1 MELITL
7 KIQNF
12 RQFYGKQEIHFSTD
26 SDQNVT
32 VIHGSNGSGK
42 TTLLN
47 AFTWLFYENISLPRP
62 DKLVSE
68 RALAE
73 VSSGDTVTVSTSLE
87 FEHEETEYEATR
99 VKEFRKREGIS
110 AVEQSSEM
118 RLEYTDEHGNLK
130 TRSNP
135 GNMLNQIMPE
145 RLKDIFFFDGETI
158 DELSAIDGQGKIRE
172 AIRNIMGLS
181 ILERSTR
188 HLEHAVEKYERIA
201 QEQGSEELSNL
212 ISEKQE
218 LTQKIATKED
228 TLQSHRQ
235 SKSKTEEEVSD
246 IEERLSQLEGSRELQ
261 TERDNLKRDIA
272 EVKSDIDAIND
283 DIAREISERGFLPFA
298 MPAVEET
305 GKMLQKKR
313 EKGEIPSDIKTHFV
327 DDLLELEE
335 CICGRPL
342 KEGTDSYN
350 EVKGWR
356 ERAGSTEIE
365 ETAMSIVGRLSELGG
380 DQEKLYSEIERHLER
395 RAQKADKQQQ
405 IEERLDEIS
414 SQLSDEEQE
423 SISDLEERRSTLE
436 GKIGKYEAKIENL
449 ESGIEDLKD
458 DQETL
463 EKEISEAK
471 EEDEKARLAR
481 RRAQAAAHLQHQIST
496 LFTKYQDDV
505 RQSVNDR
512 VNEIFQNIIAK
523 DYYAKIAEDYT
534 LQILK
539 DVGETSQI
547 PVAQSQ
553 GERQVASLSF
563 IATLISLA
571 RKRYESDEDATYFK
585 GGIYPMIM
593 DSPFG
598 SLDPTYQTRVSRMLP
613 EMARQVVVMVTQAQW
628 SEEVANEMEHVA
640 GERYY
645 LDYHDPAE
653 APDTEYEYTDLVR
666 KTGGDY

>member
-1 MELITL
+1 MELISL
-7 KIQNF
+7 KLQNF
-12 RQFYGKQEIHFSTD
+12 RQFYGEQSIQFSTD
-26 SDQNVT
+26 QDQNVT

-47 AFTWLFYENISLPRP
+47 AFTWLFYDNISLPKP

-68 RALAE
+68 RAVAE
-73 VSSGDTVTVSTSLE
+73 VDSGDSVTVSVSLE
-87 FEHEETEYEATR
+87 FEHEGTEYDATR
-99 VKEFRKREGIS
+99 VKKFNKREGIS
-110 AVEQSSEM
+110 AVEQSSDI
-118 RLEYTDEHGNLK
+118 RLEFTDEHGNLK

-135 GNMLNQIMPE
+135 GTMLNQIMPE
-145 RLKDIFFFDGETI
+145 RLKEIFFFDGETI
-158 DELSAIDGQGKIRE
+158 DELSAIDGQEKIQE

-188 HLEHAVEKYERIA
+188 HLEHAVEKYEQIA

-212 ISEKQE
+212 ISEKQD
-218 LTQKIATKED
+218 LTQEITTKED
-228 TLQSHRQ
+228 ALESHQQ
-235 SKSKTEEEVSD
+235 SKSETESEVSD
-246 IEERLSQLEGSRELQ
+246 IEDRLSQLEGSRELQ
-261 TERDNLKRDIA
+261 TERDDLKEELED
-272 EVKSDIDAIND
+272 VDSDIEAIND

-327 DDLLELEE
+327 DDLLDLKE

-342 KEGTDSYN
+342 KKGTDPYE

-380 DQEKLYSEIERHLER
+380 DQEKLYSEIERHLSR
-395 RAQKADKQQQ
+395 RAQKADKKQEIQ
-405 IEERLDEIS
+405 ERLDEIS

-423 SISDLEERRSTLE
+423 SISDLESRRSNLL
-436 GKIGKYEAKIENL
+436 GKIGEYEEKIRNL
-449 ESGIEDLKD
+449 DSEIEELKD
-458 DQETL
+458 KRETL
-463 EKEISEAK
+463 ENEIAEAK
-471 EEDEKARLAR
+471 EENEKAKLAR
-481 RRAQAAAHLQHQIST
+481 KRAQTAAYLQSQIST
-496 LFTKYQDDV
+496 LFQQYQDEV
-505 RQSVNDR
+505 RQNVNER
-512 VNEIFQNIIAK
+512 VNEIFQDIIAK
-523 DYYAKIAEDYT
+523 NYYAKISDDYT

-539 DVGETSQI
+539 DVGETSEI

-571 RKRYESDEDATYFK
+571 RERYESDEDATYFK

-598 SLDPTYQTRVSRMLP
+598 SLDPTYQERVSRMLP
-613 EMARQVVVMVTQAQW
+613 EMAQQVVVMVTQSQW
-628 SEEVANEMEHVA
+628 SEAVANEMEHVA

-645 LDYHDPAE
+645 LDYHDPGE
-653 APDTEYEYTDLVR
+653 ESGTNYEYTDLVR

>member
-1 MELITL
+1 MELISL
-7 KIQNF
+7 KLQNF
-12 RQFYGKQEIHFSTD
+12 RQFYGKQSIHFSTD
-26 SDQNVT
+26 QDQNVT

-47 AFTWLFYENISLPRP
+47 AFTWLFYDNISLPKP

-68 RALAE
+68 RAVAE
-73 VSSGDTVTVSTSLE
+73 INSGDRVTVSVSLE
-87 FEHEETEYEATR
+87 FEHEGTEYETTR
-99 VKEFRKREGIS
+99 IKEFGKREGIS
-110 AVEQSSEM
+110 AVEQSSEL
-118 RLEYTDEHGNLK
+118 RLEFTDEHGNLK

-135 GNMLNQIMPE
+135 GTMLNQIMPE
-145 RLKDIFFFDGETI
+145 RLKEIFFFDGETI
-158 DELSAIDGQGKIRE
+158 DELSAIDGQEKIQE

-188 HLEHAVEKYERIA
+188 HLEHAVEKYEQIA

-212 ISEKQE
+212 ISKKQDI
-218 LTQKIATKED
+218 TQDITTKED
-228 TLQSHRQ
+228 TLESHRQ
-235 SKSKTEEEVSD
+235 SKSETENEVSD
-246 IEERLSQLEGSRELQ
+246 IEDRLSQLEGSRELQ
-261 TERDNLKRDIA
+261 IERDNLKEELAD
-272 EVKSDIDAIND
+272 VDSDIESIND
-283 DIAREISERGFLPFA
+283 DIAREISGRGFLPFA

-327 DDLLELEE
+327 DDLLDLKE

-342 KEGTDSYN
+342 KMGTDPYE

-380 DQEKLYSEIERHLER
+380 DQEKLYSEIERHLSR
-395 RAQKADKQQQ
+395 RAGKADKKQEIQ
-405 IEERLDEIS
+405 ERLDEIS

-423 SISDLEERRSTLE
+423 SIADLESRRSNLL
-436 GKIGKYEAKIENL
+436 GKIGEYDEKIRNL
-449 ESGIEDLKD
+449 DSEIEGLKD
-458 DQETL
+458 ERGTL
-463 EKEISEAK
+463 EDEITEAK
-471 EEDEKARLAR
+471 EENQKAQLAR
-481 RRAQAAAHLQHQIST
+481 KRAQTAAYLQSQIST
-496 LFTKYQDDV
+496 LFKQYQDEV
-505 RQSVNDR
+505 RQNVNER
-512 VNEIFQNIIAK
+512 VNEIFQDIIAK
-523 DYYAKIAEDYT
+523 NYYAKISDDYT

-539 DVGETSQI
+539 DVGETSEI
-547 PVAQSQ
+547 SVAQSQ

-571 RKRYESDEDATYFK
+571 RERYESDEDATYFK

-598 SLDPTYQTRVSRMLP
+598 TLDPTYQERVSGMLP
-613 EMARQVVVMVTQAQW
+613 EMAQQVVVMVTQSQW
-628 SEEVANEMEHVA
+628 SEAVANEMEHVA

-645 LDYHDPAE
+645 LDYHDPGKD
-653 APDTEYEYTDLVR
+653 PDTNYEHTDLVT
-666 KTGGDY
+666 KTGDDY

>member
-1 MELITL
+1 MELIIL
-7 KIQNF
+7 KLQNF
-12 RQFYGKQEIHFSTD
+12 RQFYDEQEIHFSTD
-26 SDQNVT
+26 SEQNVT

-47 AFTWLFYENISLPRP
+47 AFTWLFYENITLPRP

-73 VSSGDTVTVSTSLE
+73 VSSGETVTVSASLE
-87 FEHEETEYEATR
+87 FEHEGTQYEVTR
-99 VKEFRKREGIS
+99 IKDFRKREGIS

-135 GNMLNQIMPE
+135 GNMINQIMPE
-145 RLKDIFFFDGETI
+145 RLKEIFFFDGETI
-158 DELSAIDGQGKIRE
+158 DELAAIGGQGKIQE

-188 HLEHAVEKYERIA
+188 HLEHAVEKYEGIA

-228 TLQSHRQ
+228 TLQSHRD

-272 EVKSDIDAIND
+272 EVKSDIEAIND

-342 KEGTDSYN
+342 LEGTDSYE

-423 SISDLEERRSTLE
+423 SISDLEDRRRTLD
-436 GKIGKYEAKIENL
+436 GKIAKYEVQIENL
-449 ESGIEDLKD
+449 ESEIEELKEE
-458 DQETL
+458 QNTL
-463 EKEISEAK
+463 EAEIAEAK

-481 RRAQAAAHLQHQIST
+481 RRAQAAAYLQNQIST
-496 LFTKYQDDV
+496 LFKQYQDDV
-505 RQSVNDR
+505 RESVNNR
-512 VNEIFQNIIAK
+512 VNKIFQDIIAK
-523 DYYAKIAEDYT
+523 NYYAKIADDYT

-539 DVGETSQI
+539 DVGDTSEI

-571 RKRYESDEDATYFK
+571 RERYESDEDATYFK

-598 SLDPTYQTRVSRMLP
+598 SLDPTYQKRVSRMLP
-613 EMARQVVVMVTQAQW
+613 KMAHQVVVMVTQSQW

-653 APDTEYEYTDLVR
+653 DPDTEYEYTDLVR

>member
-7 KIQNF
+7 KLQNF
-12 RQFYGKQEIHFSTD
+12 RQFYGEQSIRFSTD
-26 SDQNVT
+26 QDQNVT

-47 AFTWLFYENISLPRP
+47 AFTWLFYDNISLPKP

-68 RALAE
+68 RAVAE
-73 VSSGDTVTVSTSLE
+73 VNSGDSVTVSVSLA
-87 FEHEETEYEATR
+87 FEHEGTEYEATR
-99 VKEFRKREGIS
+99 IKEFAKREGIS
-110 AVEQSSEM
+110 AVEQSSEI
-118 RLEYTDEHGNLK
+118 RLEFTDEHGNLK

-135 GNMLNQIMPE
+135 GTMLNQIMPE
-145 RLKDIFFFDGETI
+145 RLKEIFFFDGETI
-158 DELSAIDGQGKIRE
+158 DELSAIDGQEKIQE

-188 HLEHAVEKYERIA
+188 HLEHAVEKYEQIA

-212 ISEKQE
+212 ISEKQDI
-218 LTQKIATKED
+218 TQEITTKED
-228 TLQSHRQ
+228 TLESHRQ
-235 SKSKTEEEVSD
+235 SKSETENEVSD
-246 IEERLSQLEGSRELQ
+246 IEDRLSQLEGSRELQ
-261 TERDNLKRDIA
+261 IERDGLKEELAD
-272 EVKSDIDAIND
+272 VDSDIEAIND

-327 DDLLELEE
+327 DDLLELKE

-342 KEGTDSYN
+342 KKDTDPYE

-380 DQEKLYSEIERHLER
+380 DQEKLYSEIERHLSR
-395 RAQKADKQQQ
+395 RAQKADKKQEVQ
-405 IEERLDEIS
+405 ERLDEIS
-414 SQLSDEEQE
+414 SQLSDDEQE
-423 SISDLEERRSTLE
+423 SIADLESRRSNLL
-436 GKIGKYEAKIENL
+436 GKIGEYEEKIRNLNSKIEEL
-449 ESGIEDLKD
+449 EDKREALED
-458 DQETL
+458 
-463 EKEISEAK
+463 EIAEAK
-471 EEDEKARLAR
+471 EENEKAQLAR
-481 RRAQAAAHLQHQIST
+481 KRAQAAAYLQSQIST
-496 LFTKYQDDV
+496 LFRQYQDEV
-505 RQSVNDR
+505 RQNVNDR
-512 VNEIFQNIIAK
+512 VNEIFQDIIAK
-523 DYYAKIAEDYT
+523 NYYAKISDDYT

-539 DVGETSQI
+539 DVGETSEI

-571 RKRYESDEDATYFK
+571 RERYESDEDATYFK

-598 SLDPTYQTRVSRMLP
+598 SLDPTYQERVSRMLP
-613 EMARQVVVMVTQAQW
+613 EMAQQVVVMVTQSQW
-628 SEEVANEMEHVA
+628 SEAVANEMEHVA

-645 LDYHDPAE
+645 LDYHDPGE
-653 APDTEYEYTDLVR
+653 EPGTNYEYTDLVR

>member
-7 KIQNF
+7 QLQNF
-12 RQFYGKQEIHFSTD
+12 RQFYGEQSIRFSTD
-26 SDQNVT
+26 QDQNVT

-47 AFTWLFYENISLPRP
+47 AFTWLFYDNISLPKP

-68 RALAE
+68 RAVAE
-73 VSSGDTVTVSTSLE
+73 VNPGNSVTVSVSLE
-87 FEHEETEYEATR
+87 FEHEGTEYEATR
-99 VKEFRKREGIS
+99 VKEFSKREGIS
-110 AVEQSSEM
+110 AVEQSSEI
-118 RLEYTDEHGNLK
+118 RLEFTDEHGNLK

-135 GNMLNQIMPE
+135 GTMLNRIMPE
-145 RLKDIFFFDGETI
+145 RLKEIFFFDGETI
-158 DELSAIDGQGKIRE
+158 DELSAIDGQEKIQE

-188 HLEHAVEKYERIA
+188 HLEHAVEKYEQIA

-212 ISEKQE
+212 ISEKQDI
-218 LTQKIATKED
+218 TQEITTKED
-228 TLQSHRQ
+228 TLESHRL
-235 SKSKTEEEVSD
+235 SKSETEDEVSD
-246 IEERLSQLEGSRELQ
+246 IEDRLSQLEGSRELQ
-261 TERDNLKRDIA
+261 KERDELEEELAD
-272 EVKSDIDAIND
+272 VDSDIEAIND

-327 DDLLELEE
+327 DDLLELNE

-342 KEGTDSYN
+342 KKGTDPYE

-380 DQEKLYSEIERHLER
+380 DQEKLYSEIERHLSR
-395 RAQKADKQQQ
+395 RAQKADKKQEIQ
-405 IEERLDEIS
+405 ERLDEIS

-423 SISDLEERRSTLE
+423 SIADLESRRSNLL
-436 GKIGKYEAKIENL
+436 GKIGEYEEKIRNL
-449 ESGIEDLKD
+449 NSEIEELKD
-458 DQETL
+458 KRKAL
-463 EKEISEAK
+463 EDEIAEAK
-471 EEDEKARLAR
+471 EENEKAQLAR
-481 RRAQAAAHLQHQIST
+481 KRAQTAAYLQSQIST
-496 LFTKYQDDV
+496 LFQQYQNEV
-505 RQSVNDR
+505 RQNVNER
-512 VNEIFQNIIAK
+512 VNEIFQDIIAK
-523 DYYAKIAEDYT
+523 NYYAKISDDHT

-539 DVGETSQI
+539 DVGETSEI

-571 RKRYESDEDATYFK
+571 RERYESDEDATYFK

-598 SLDPTYQTRVSRMLP
+598 SLDPTYQERVSRMLP
-613 EMARQVVVMVTQAQW
+613 EMAQQVVVMVTQAQW
-628 SEEVANEMEHVA
+628 SEEVASEMEHVA

-645 LDYHDPAE
+645 LDYHDPGE
-653 APDTEYEYTDLVR
+653 DPDTNYEHTDLVR

>member
-12 RQFYGKQEIHFSTD
+12 RQFYGEQEIHFSTD

-47 AFTWLFYENISLPRP
+47 AFTWLFYENISLPRA

-73 VSSGDTVTVSTSLE
+73 VGSGGSVSVSASLE
-87 FEHEETEYEATR
+87 FEHEETVYEVTR
-99 VKEFRKREGIS
+99 VKEFRKREGVS

-135 GNMLNQIMPE
+135 SNMLNQIMPE

-158 DELSAIDGQGKIRE
+158 DELSAIEGQGKIQE

-181 ILERSTR
+181 ILERSKR
-188 HLEHAVEKYERIA
+188 HLGHAVEKYERIA

-228 TLQSHRQ
+228 TLESHRQ
-235 SKSKTEEEVSD
+235 SKSKTEEEVDD
-246 IEERLSQLEGSRELQ
+246 IEKRLNQLEGSRELQ
-261 TERDNLKRDIA
+261 TERDNLKEDLA
-272 EVKSDIDAIND
+272 EIKSDIGAIND
-283 DIAREISERGFLPFA
+283 DIAREISDRGFLPFA

-335 CICGRPL
+335 CICGRSL
-342 KEGTDSYN
+342 KEGTDPYN

-414 SQLSDEEQE
+414 SQLSDEDQE
-423 SISDLEERRSTLE
+423 SISDLEGRRRTLD
-436 GKIGKYEAKIENL
+436 GKIGKYEAKIESL
-449 ESGIEDLKD
+449 ESEIEDLNDEQK
-458 DQETL
+458 TL

-481 RRAQAAAHLQHQIST
+481 RRAQVAAHLQSQISA
-496 LFTKYQDDV
+496 LFKQYQDDV

-512 VNEIFQNIIAK
+512 VNDIFQDIIAK

-534 LQILK
+534 LEILK
-539 DVGETSQI
+539 DVGETSHI
-547 PVAQSQ
+547 PVAKST

-571 RKRYESDEDATYFK
+571 RERYESDEDATYFK

-598 SLDPTYQTRVSRMLP
+598 SLDPTYQTRVSHMLP
-613 EMARQVVVMVTQAQW
+613 KMARQVVVMVTQAQW

-653 APDTEYEYTDLVR
+653 DPDTEYEYTDLVR
-666 KTGGDY
+666 KNGVDY

>member
-32 VIHGSNGSGK
+32 VIRGSNGSGK

-653 APDTEYEYTDLVR
+653 DPDTEYEYTELVR